1 MKVWDLPTRLFHWS
15 IALLLGAAWY
25 TAENGLMN
33 WHYRAGI
40 GILAL
45 LSFRILWGLFGSRTA
60 QFRGFIRSPAAV
72 ASYVRSPS
80 PASPRAG
87 HNPLGAYSVVAMLA
101 ALVVQVS
108 TGVFAVDIDGI
119 ESGPLSYLLS
129 FDDGRLAANVHGASF
144 VAIQTLV
151 VLHVLALVAYRL
163 AGRRLIVPMITG
175 RDVQITDPGETNT
188 GGGAIRALLALT
200 AASGFAWWVSAGSP
214 I

>member
-1 MKVWDLPTRLFHWS
+1 M
-15 IALLLGAAWY
+15 
-25 TAENGLMN
+25 
-33 WHYRAGI
+33 
-40 GILAL
+40 
-45 LSFRILWGLFGSRTA
+45 
-60 QFRGFIRSPAAV
+60 
-72 ASYVRSPS
+72 
-80 PASPRAG
+80 
-87 HNPLGAYSVVAMLA
+87 
-101 ALVVQVS
+101 S